1 MGVVGYM
8 VGIGTDFFAGSCG
21 IADIRRAGSYFSEGI
36 GSRYS
41 DAYNIA
47 LVAYNTVC
55 LTGRLF
61 EFKNRAY

>member
-8 VGIGTDFFAGSCG
+8 VGVGTDFFAGSCG

-47 LVAYNTVC
+47 VVTYNPFYII
-55 LTGRLF
+55 GGF
-61 EFKNRAY
+61 YK